1 MLGVGEWQAPSWG
14 HLPPHF
20 LPVPLGYPGYLGR
33 HHDWGWDQD
42 STEVRSG
49 RMVALVVRCSFC
61 FLFFVLFCLSMFLFS
76 VILSDSFSVLLNCFV
91 TFVPFFVLMLIIS
104 HLDLIICISGIAGM
118 HATLGLEAVS

>member
-49 RMVALVVRCSFC
+49 RMVA
-61 FLFFVLFCLSMFLFS
+61 FVLFCLSMFLFS

-104 HLDLIICISGIAGM
+104 HLDLIICISSIAGT
-118 HATLGLEAVS
+118 HATLG